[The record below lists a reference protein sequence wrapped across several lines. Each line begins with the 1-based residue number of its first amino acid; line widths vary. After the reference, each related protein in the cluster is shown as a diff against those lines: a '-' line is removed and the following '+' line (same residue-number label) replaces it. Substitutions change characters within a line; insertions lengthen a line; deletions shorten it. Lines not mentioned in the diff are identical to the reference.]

1 MASLSRS
8 PSRRPRCSLATAVSA
23 WNPHSGRS
31 GPTSTMVRPA
41 GSPVASWRA
50 ITVYGCMPY
59 SCARWS
65 VARTRAASH
74 SSSSWLASCGASSPA
89 RLSAATWSRCSSG
102 VGPAQLTSEYPAE
115 AARAESAARP
125 AVPVRGRRC
134 PSRAGSRSAPRPP
147 RTTGRTPRPPSP
159 PRRTRSAAGA
169 RRRSPARPRGAA
181 GPYQARAAAAR
192 VPPSI
197 SRKPR
202 CPLSRDGSSSRYH
215 PPTPAASSSS
225 QVSRGSPI
233 KPVCSQPRK
242 TRGGMTGTSGSSAA
256 LVAQEDLVA
265 GVHPPFVLRP
275 EPYESHAPSEPHP
288 PAPRH

>member
-50 ITVYGCMPY
+50 ITVYGCTPY

-115 AARAESAARP
+115 ARS
-125 AVPVRGRRC
+125 PVRSPAAVRLRWRRC
-134 PSRAGSRSAPRPP
+134 PSPAGSRLPSGRP
-147 RTTGRTPRPPSP
+147 GRRANASP
-159 PRRTRSAAGA
+159 AEPARRTRSAAA
-169 RRRSPARPRGAA
+169 PVRDRPPGGVPQQRGAE
-181 GPYQARAAAAR
+181 P
-192 VPPSI
+192 VPPPPGCTAM

-256 LVAQEDLVA
+256 LVA
-265 GVHPPFVLRP
+265 RKI
-275 EPYESHAPSEPHP
+275 S
-288 PAPRH
+288 

>member
-31 GPTSTMVRPA
+31 GPTSTRVRPA

-50 ITVYGCMPY
+50 ITVYASMPY

-115 AARAESAARP
+115 A
-125 AVPVRGRRC
+125 
-134 PSRAGSRSAPRPP
+134 RSAP
-147 RTTGRTPRPPSP
+147 
-159 PRRTRSAAGA
+159 
-169 RRRSPARPRGAA
+169 
-181 GPYQARAAAAR
+181 
-192 VPPSI
+192 VP
-197 SRKPR
+197 
-202 CPLSRDGSSSRYH
+202 
-215 PPTPAASSSS
+215 
-225 QVSRGSPI
+225 
-233 KPVCSQPRK
+233 QP
-242 TRGGMTGTSGSSAA
+242 G
-256 LVAQEDLVA
+256 Q
-265 GVHPPFVLRP
+265 PFRLIWR
-275 EPYESHAPSEPHP
+275 
-288 PAPRH
+288 